1 MPRFLRPLV
10 AILPPLLA
18 GCATAPAEPVGVAPA
33 QSVEAP
39 ETAPL
44 DRQNATPALWKLS
57 DEDTTIYLFGT
68 MHVIKPDLAWFDG
81 PVADAFANSD
91 EVMLEIVQ
99 PSEAEA
105 AEAVGGSAMLPEGQ
119 TLSAMLTPPQREK
132 LVAASQG
139 SGVPMAA
146 IDRMQPWF
154 AATMMTIAYGQ
165 KLGYSPAS
173 GGEQVLTRA
182 AKENGKPVSGLET
195 FRQQIGFFDSMSSD
209 AQIAFLMATIDAPDA
224 MAADLER
231 MERAW
236 AMGDIVDTAALLNE
250 GFEDNPQVKTLLLDR
265 RNADWARQIDARMDR
280 PGTVFIAVGAGHLA
294 GENSVQDALAKRGL
308 TVERI
313 AY

>member
-18 GCATAPAEPVGVAPA
+18 GCATAPAEPGVAPA
-33 QSVEAP
+33 PSVAAEAA
-39 ETAPL
+39 TL

-68 MHVIKPDLAWFDG
+68 MHAIKPDLQWFAG

-91 EVMLEIVQ
+91 ELMIEIVQ
-99 PSEAEA
+99 PDETEA
-105 AEAVGGSAMLPEGQ
+105 AQVVGASAMLPEDQ
-119 TLSAMLTPPQREK
+119 TLSAMLDPEQREK
-132 LVAASQG
+132 LSAAAEG
-139 SGVPMAA
+139 IGVPMAA
-146 IDRMQPWF
+146 IDRMKPWF
-154 AATMMTIAYGQ
+154 AATMMTVGYGQ

-173 GGEQVLTRA
+173 GAEQVLTRA
-182 AKENGKPVSGLET
+182 AEENGKPVSGLET
-195 FRQQIGFFDSMSSD
+195 FRQQIGFFESMSPD
-209 AQIAFLMATIDAPDA
+209 AQIAFLMATIDAPDT
-224 MAADLER
+224 MAAEMKR

-250 GFEDNPQVKTLLLDR
+250 GFEDDPQVKTLLLDR

-280 PGTVFIAVGAGHLA
+280 PGTVLIAVGAGHLA
-294 GENSVQDALAKRGL
+294 GENSVQDALAKRGF